1 MKWEIST
8 FAAEIYIKKTVTK
21 TMRKINWITMLTILI
36 WMGQATVAYAITVT
50 DTIFD
55 RKAHEHDFAFGADI
69 GFVSQME
76 SWGTKWLD
84 KNGRQ
89 RDILQILKD
98 QGINN
103 VRLRVWVN
111 PSGGWCGKED
121 VVKMAKRADKLGMGI
136 MLSFH
141 YSDSWADP
149 GTQDVPAA
157 WKNHTVAQLEQDV
170 YNHTQDIINALKAEG
185 ITPRWAQIGNETK
198 RGMFYPTAQTNK
210 GGTDNFAKMLKAGIK
225 ACKDIDPEIQTIIHL
240 PDGHDN
246 SLYRNMFDQLKSRG
260 VKWDI
265 IGMSAYPRWS
275 HLDGPTMITKV
286 MANVKDLKKRY
297 GTPVMVVETGHYWNK
312 PIEANHYLVGLIDEL
327 IKDGDPGT
335 FYWEPESMAGY
346 DLGAWDQNTKKP
358 TEAMDAFLG
367 LKHTE
372 VTWVMRA
379 SVAAP
384 EDGQT
389 LDDGDNVTLKATVE
403 HVQGR
408 SANVEF
414 YLDKKLVGS
423 AIGQPYELAIDHLD
437 VGVHT
442 LWGRAVDAD
451 KHTQMTDTILFYVG
465 QSCELEQGGMVNP
478 DEKGGSETWNVQFM
492 ESGKYLLAFDYEVE
506 QITRVDLWVNG
517 DSLGRLYFYNIA
529 NNITKKEIEIPTAG
543 EYELKIMAAGIFGIP
558 SIKILRIFPLDQ
570 QQVPIQR
577 IVDGVGWND
586 MDDENVEVDVYNL
599 AGQWLYRCGARQL
612 GVTLGD
618 RESAVVSLPNCVG
631 GTPNIVRKHRL
642 K

>member
-1 MKWEIST
+1 MKHYSLMTLFFILMGMGK
-8 FAAEIYIKKTVTK
+8 A
-21 TMRKINWITMLTILI
+21 TM
-36 WMGQATVAYAITVT
+36 AHAITVT

-55 RKAHEHDFAFGADI
+55 RKAHEQDFAFGADI

-111 PSGGWCGKED
+111 PSGGWCGKAD

-149 GTQDVPAA
+149 GTQDPPAA

-225 ACKDIDPEIQTIIHL
+225 ACKDIDPEIHTIIHL

-246 SLYRNMFDQLKSRG
+246 SLYRSMFDQLKSRG

-312 PIEANHYLVGLIDEL
+312 PIEANNYLVGLMDEL

-372 VTWVMRA
+372 VTWVMKA
-379 SVAAP
+379 NMSAP
-384 EDGQT
+384 GNKQT
-389 LDDGDNVTLKATVE
+389 VDDADEVTLRANVE
-403 HVQGR
+403 HVQGKNV
-408 SANVEF
+408 NVEF
-414 YLDKKLVGS
+414 YLDKKLAGTVM
-423 AIGQPYELAIDHLD
+423 GQPYELTVNHLE

-442 LWGRAVDAD
+442 LWARAVDAD
-451 KHTQMTDTILFYVG
+451 KHTEMTDTILFYVG
-465 QSCELEQGGMVNP
+465 KSCELEQGVLVNP
-478 DEKGGSETWNVQFM
+478 EEKGGSETWNVQFH
-492 ESGKYLLAFDYEVE
+492 EGGKYLLSFDYDVE
-506 QITRVDLWVNG
+506 RIKGADLRVNG
-517 DSLGRLYFYNIA
+517 DSLGRLYFYNIP
-529 NNITKKEIEIPTAG
+529 NNVMKKEIVIPTAG
-543 EYELKIMAAGIFGIP
+543 DYELKMIAT
-558 SIKILRIFPLDQ
+558 SIYGLPTVNVLRIFPLEQ
-570 QQVPIQR
+570 QPVPEQR
-577 IVDGVGWND
+577 ETNGVFLAKYNDGDGQ
-586 MDDENVEVDVYNL
+586 VDVYSL
-599 AGQWLYRCGARQL
+599 TGQWLYRCDVRQVGISL
-612 GVTLGD
+612 GN
-618 RESAVVSLPNCVG
+618 RESAVVMFPNCVG